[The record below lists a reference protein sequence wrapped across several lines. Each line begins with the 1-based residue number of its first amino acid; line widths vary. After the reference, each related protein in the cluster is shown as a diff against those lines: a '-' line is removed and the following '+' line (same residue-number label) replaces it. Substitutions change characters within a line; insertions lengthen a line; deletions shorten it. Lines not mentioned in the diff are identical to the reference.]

1 MYPTLSELIT
11 ILEEIPVETVF
22 KNGFTDAHSYRG
34 SYDNLGVEPSKDVT
48 VTEMIITLTSALSET
63 FTGYKGGEYNMIG
76 NEEVF
81 LASYGCTGSRIEG
94 YKHTVNGYELLLND
108 DY

>member
-11 ILEEIPVETVF
+11 ILEEIPVDAVF

-34 SYDNLGVEPSKDVT
+34 SYDNLGVEPYEDVP
-48 VTEMIITLTSALSET
+48 VIDMIITLENALSET
-63 FTGYKGGEYNMIG
+63 FTGYKGGEYDMEG

-81 LASYGCTGSRIEG
+81 LAFYGCTGSRIEG

-108 DY
+108 NY